1 MEAKADSINHMAIL
15 SNPMS
20 CAPVLQEYRSDIY
33 LGSHSYKL
41 KTAQM
46 SSYPLEC
53 FMSVNPGAVRHVLP
67 PLPKEHGTGL
77 APPRAPFLSIVYC
90 KGCTEPVSSLP
101 DLHVCRAAS
110 LETQLSAEAA
120 RFADACLLQAPVPMW
135 EGGRAGG
142 VVVEPR

>member
-1 MEAKADSINHMAIL
+1 MEAKADSINHMAVL
-15 SNPMS
+15 GNPMS
-20 CAPVLQEYRSDIY
+20 CAPVLQEYRSDFY

-77 APPRAPFLSIVYC
+77 PPPRPPFLSIVYC
-90 KGCTEPVSSLP
+90 KGCKNLSPGCLTCMFAGQPALRLSCLQKWRG
-101 DLHVCRAAS
+101 LLMRAS
-110 LETQLSAEAA
+110 LQV
-120 RFADACLLQAPVPMW
+120 PVPVW

-142 VVVEPR
+142 DVVEPR